1 MDIEAITPLRPIPAL
16 TERTNLFLKTLAHY
30 KPNIEQTLESEIWE
44 VARTHKGPMRNLPL
58 VTQEVI
64 LIQLTDAIIKDTVA
78 KYGEFYKKH
87 RNEEEY
93 VLKLSIGEAIEWY
106 LDFDTMT
113 MAILGESV
121 SSVEDINKAIDELI
135 KAETTVEA

>member
-1 MDIEAITPLRPIPAL
+1 MNIATITPLRSIPAL
-16 TERTNLFLKTLAHY
+16 TEQTNLFLKTLVHY
-30 KPNIEQTLESEIWE
+30 KPDIEQTLESDIWV
-44 VARTHKGPMRNLPL
+44 VARTHKGPMSNLPL

-64 LIQLTDAIIKDTVA
+64 LTQLTDAIIENTVA
-78 KYGEFYKKH
+78 KYGEFYEKY

-106 LDFDTMT
+106 LDVDTMT
-113 MAILGESV
+113 MAILGEPV
-121 SSVEDINKAIDELI
+121 SSIEDINKAIDGII